1 MLIRKNISVARRVAV
16 CAMLSA
22 VSFVLQLI
30 EFPMPFL
37 IPSFVQM
44 DFSDLPA
51 LIGAFSLGPLY
62 GAIISL
68 LKNTLHLLVT
78 TTGGVG
84 ELANFLLSAT
94 FSFVAG
100 VIYHY
105 KRDRKGALIGSL
117 VGALVMAIISI
128 PVNYFVTYP
137 VYFRIFAPEEIILD
151 AYRLILPSVSGTL
164 ECLLIFNAPFTL
176 LKGLL
181 SAALAFLIYKHVS
194 PIIKGKASKND

>member
-1 MLIRKNISVARRVAV
+1 MLVRKNISVARRVTV

-30 EFPMPFL
+30 EIPLPFL
-37 IPSFVQM
+37 IPSFVKM

-62 GAIISL
+62 GAVISL
-68 LKNTLHLLVT
+68 LKNALHLFVT
-78 TTGGVG
+78 STGGVG

-100 VIYHY
+100 VVYHY
-105 KRDRKGALIGSL
+105 RRNRKGALIGSL
-117 VGALVMAIISI
+117 VGALTMALVSI

-137 VYFRIFAPEEIILD
+137 FYFVIFAPEEIILG
-151 AYRLILPSVSGTL
+151 AYQLIRPGVSTTL
-164 ECLLIFNAPFTL
+164 ECLFIFNAPFTL
-176 LKGLL
+176 LKGILN
-181 SAALAFLIYKHVS
+181 AALAFLIYKHVS
-194 PIIKGKASKND
+194 PIIKGKNTVK